1 MDLHLALS
9 QIVTALAGQSQP
21 TLITS
26 EQALVVD
33 SRATATIPVPQWTI
47 MQPDGTLLHR
57 GVTVRA
63 WSYAQRRQAEQA
75 ATMPP
80 RPGPQ
85 PQQTIDDW
93 RRVVEEVRLGIIN
106 PPDLPSSVVEAW
118 GYDVVK
124 YLHQQIER
132 LGPVPPD
139 LLRAELAALVGETP
153 PEPT

>member
-9 QIVTALAGQSQP
+9 QIVSALAGQSQP

-26 EQALVVD
+26 EQALVID
-33 SRATATIPVPQWTI
+33 SRATARIPVPQWTV
-47 MQPDGTLLHR
+47 MQPDKTLLHR
-57 GVTVRA
+57 GVVVRS

-75 ATMPP
+75 ATTPP
-80 RPGPQ
+80 RPGQ
-85 PQQTIDDW
+85 PGPVIDDW
-93 RRVVEEVRLGIIN
+93 RRVVEEVRLGIID
-106 PPDLPSSVVEAW
+106 PPDLPISVVEAW

-139 LLRAELAALVGETP
+139 LLRAELAALVGDTP